1 MGIPVRG
8 PKDLPMRGTGVAA
21 RAKSRI
27 CRAKMA
33 LRLMAET
40 AMPREAAFF
49 NGLLVGSFRFMVWS
63 FVWRSVRLS
72 MVEPAGPRRG
82 HLLGRSP
89 RVPRAGMG
97 PERVPVAIC

>member
-1 MGIPVRG
+1 
-8 PKDLPMRGTGVAA
+8 LPMRGTGVAA

-63 FVWRSVRLS
+63 FSRALGSPEHGS
-72 MVEPAGPRRG
+72 AGRAATRALVGPIPSRCQCGDRAG
-82 HLLGRSP
+82 ECARCHLLSVGQ
-89 RVPRAGMG
+89 ADFGT
-97 PERVPVAIC
+97 